1 MTTAHD
7 QWQLFGIDLTRLP
20 LAWMQGWRE
29 VAGWPWVARF
39 VPRIPVEVHDAEG
52 AVAVRNGATRAT
64 LTGARPLVAALE
76 LPDEG
81 VLLRTLR
88 LPALPDREL
97 RSALELEVA
106 AVSPFAPEQT
116 IWGWSVEPQAEGAV
130 GSTAVTLA
138 IASRAYVD
146 QRLAAA
152 VPRLTKGMP
161 VEVWARSGDAVIVL
175 QGFDEPIRRRLERRR
190 LAVLVGQLV
199 LAGVLLLAL
208 AAIPALQAR
217 QRISDAEQQ
226 FALLRTSVAD
236 DLGLRDALVQQRLKA
251 DAVHAHFGEP
261 ADLLGL
267 LGQVTRLV
275 PDDAYVTA
283 FRWEHNGS
291 ASIRGLAA
299 DAAALIDRI
308 GAEPGLTL
316 ARSPAA
322 ISRDRS
328 TQLETFSIGFDTTKA
343 EGG

>member
-29 VAGWPWVARF
+29 VAGRPWVARF
-39 VPRIPVEVHDAEG
+39 VPRIPVEVHAADG
-52 AVAVRNGATRAT
+52 DVAVRNGATTAI
-64 LTGARPLVAALE
+64 LKGARPSATALE

-81 VLLRTLR
+81 VLLRRLR

-116 IWGWSVEPQAEGAV
+116 TWGWSVEPEEDGAV

-152 VPRLTKGMP
+152 VPRLKKDMP

-328 TQLETFSIGFDTTKA
+328 TKLETFSISFDTATA
-343 EGG
+343 AGQ